1 MAVESKIREL
11 LAKSREVEAEL
22 TEEANELDEAAA
34 SRPLDKSQGDASAP
48 AQGSSNANPEMVDLS
63 GTGDKNGG
71 LTAEVGKAAIGKQG
85 TATAPATTG
94 AGQAPNFEGG
104 TDTASVVNQPTSQ
117 GVREDEEV
125 SDEETLEEV
134 TDDEEEVVEEEIVD
148 DEEEVVEEDEEED
161 EEVVEEETLFDGDIE
176 GLFGDEDGLSEEFKV
191 KAASLFE
198 AVVTARVSAEVEE
211 IEKELAEEARI
222 AQETLKEEMVEK
234 IDGYLSY
241 VAENWMKENEL
252 AVEHG
257 LRTEITEDFIKGM
270 QTLFAEHY
278 IEVPTEKYDV
288 LGEMQA
294 EIDSLKSK
302 LDESVEDKVAM
313 VAEKTELLRSKV
325 IAEATTDLT
334 VTEAEKLA
342 KLVEDVEFDNQDLF
356 AEKVAVIKE
365 NYFPKVKATD
375 DDKMDDT
382 VAEEMVDGTSPM
394 SIYAQAISKAV
405 KK

>member
-34 SRPLDKSQGDASAP
+34 SRPLDKSQGDASMP
-48 AQGSSNANPEMVDLS
+48 AQGSSNSSPEMVDLS

-71 LTAEVGKAAIGKQG
+71 LTAEIGKAAIGKQG

-125 SDEETLEEV
+125 SD
-134 TDDEEEVVEEEIVD
+134 
-148 DEEEVVEEDEEED
+148 
-161 EEVVEEETLFDGDIE
+161 EETLFDGDIE

-270 QTLFAEHY
+270 QTLFSEHY

-302 LDESVEDKVAM
+302 LDESIEDKVAM
-313 VAEKTELLRSKV
+313 VAETTDLLRSKV
-325 IAEATTDLT
+325 IAESTKDLT

-365 NYFPKVKATD
+365 NYFPKVRATD

-382 VAEEMVDGTSPM
+382 VAEEMVDGNSPM
-394 SIYAQAISKAV
+394 SIYANAISKAV

>member
-1 MAVESKIREL
+1 M
-11 LAKSREVEAEL
+11 
-22 TEEANELDEAAA
+22 
-34 SRPLDKSQGDASAP
+34 P
-48 AQGSSNANPEMVDLS
+48 AQGSSNSSPEMVDLS

-71 LTAEVGKAAIGKQG
+71 LTAEIGKAAIGKQG

-134 TDDEEEVVEEEIVD
+134 TDDEEEVEEIED

-270 QTLFAEHY
+270 QTLFSEHY

-302 LDESVEDKVAM
+302 LDESIEDKVAM
-313 VAEKTELLRSKV
+313 VAEKTDLLRSKI
-325 IAEATTDLT
+325 IAESTKDLT

-365 NYFPKVKATD
+365 NYFPKVRATD

-382 VAEEMVDGTSPM
+382 VAEEMVDGNSPM
-394 SIYAQAISKAV
+394 SIYANAISKAV